1 MTDEKVKEEFEKW
14 LRSYCFQAPPERD
27 YLLMKDTWAECSR
40 TAERLAKIEVL
51 EKLIGEYGYDI
62 GGRAMTEINR
72 QIIQLI
78 EGGN

>member
-40 TAERLAKIEVL
+40 TSERLAKIEVL
-51 EKLIGEYGYDI
+51 EMVLDCSERRMTRAYVENLLDI
-62 GGRAMTEINR
+62 LKAGR
-72 QIIQLI
+72 
-78 EGGN
+78 